1 MKYLF
6 GMLNVDMHHHDIS
19 QCFVIACQNG
29 CVNIIEHIVK
39 NTSNK
44 IIDINN
50 IDDMCGIFNC
60 GCVNNQVNVMKY
72 ILKIST
78 VGVDIN
84 KNDEDCFLM
93 HVLIDI

>member
-6 GMLNVDMHHHDIS
+6 GVLNVDMHHHDIS

-44 IIDINN
+44 IIGCEIEECPICMNNVSSIITDYNHQLCTDCYHKMNN
-50 IDDMCGIFNC
+50 ICHMCR
-60 GCVNNQVNVMKY
+60 NNVETY
-72 ILKIST
+72 F
-78 VGVDIN
+78 DI
-84 KNDEDCFLM
+84 DCE
-93 HVLIDI
+93 